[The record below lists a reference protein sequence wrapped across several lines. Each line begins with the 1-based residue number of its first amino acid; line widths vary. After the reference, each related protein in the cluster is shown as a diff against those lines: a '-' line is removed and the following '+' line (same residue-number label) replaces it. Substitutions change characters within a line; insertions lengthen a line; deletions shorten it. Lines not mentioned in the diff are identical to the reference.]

1 LQERRRLFASL
12 YRLPHRFIKMGR
24 ILGLDVGDRRIGLA
38 LSDHG
43 GILASPLTII
53 ERTREPDDIEA
64 ILKIAGDREVERII
78 VGLPR
83 LMNGDIGPQAQK
95 VQTFTEVI
103 RSQTQIPIEYRD
115 ERLTTVTAVRLKQ
128 ETSSKKKNRNLRY
141 DAMAAAVILQD
152 YLEEKAVNKQRETN
166 L

>member
-1 LQERRRLFASL
+1 
-12 YRLPHRFIKMGR
+12 MGR
-24 ILGLDVGDRRIGLA
+24 VLGLDVGDRRIGLA
-38 LSDHG
+38 LSDSG
-43 GILASPLTII
+43 SILASPLTII
-53 ERTREPDDIEA
+53 EHTTGLQDIEA
-64 ILKIAGDREVERII
+64 ILKIAKEREVERII

-95 VQTFTEVI
+95 VQTFIEEM
-103 RSQTQIPIEYRD
+103 RSHTQIPIEYRD
-115 ERLTTVTAVRLKQ
+115 ERLTTVTAQRLKQ

-152 YLEEKAVNKQRETN
+152 YLEEQAMSKKRYET

>member
-1 LQERRRLFASL
+1 
-12 YRLPHRFIKMGR
+12 MGR
-24 ILGLDVGDRRIGLA
+24 VLALDVGDRRIGLA
-38 LSDHG
+38 ISDSG

-53 ERTREPDDIEA
+53 EHTTYEGDFDA
-64 ILKIAGDREVERII
+64 ILEIAREREVVRII

-95 VQTFTEVI
+95 VKAFTEAM
-103 RSQTQIPIEYRD
+103 RTHTQIPIEYRD
-115 ERLTTVTAVRLKQ
+115 ERLTTVEAQRLHR
-128 ETSSKKKNRNLRY
+128 ESGSKKKNSNIRY

-152 YLEEKAVNKQRETN
+152 YLEEQAVNKRQVNN

>member
-1 LQERRRLFASL
+1 
-12 YRLPHRFIKMGR
+12 MGR
-24 ILGLDVGDRRIGLA
+24 ALGLDVGDVRIGLA
-38 LSDHG
+38 LSDSM

-53 ERTREPDDIEA
+53 EHRTEEQDIAEILLIAQQREA
-64 ILKIAGDREVERII
+64 ERII

-95 VQTFTEVI
+95 VQVFAEALRTHT
-103 RSQTQIPIEYRD
+103 RIPLEYRD
-115 ERLTTVTAVRLKQ
+115 ERLSTVTAERLHH
-128 ETSSKKKNRNLRY
+128 EGNGKKKKGPKIRV

-152 YLEEKAVNKQRETN
+152 YLEEQAALKRRVV

>member
-1 LQERRRLFASL
+1 
-12 YRLPHRFIKMGR
+12 MGR

-38 LSDHG
+38 LSDSG

-53 ERTREPDDIEA
+53 EHTTELQDIEA
-64 ILKIAGDREVERII
+64 ILKISQERGAERII

-95 VQTFTEVI
+95 VQAFAEAI
-103 RSQTQIPIEYRD
+103 HAHTQIPIEYRD
-115 ERLTTVTAVRLKQ
+115 ERLTTVTAQRLKQ
-128 ETSSKKKNRNLRY
+128 ETGSKKKNRNIRY

-152 YLEEKAVNKQRETN
+152 YLEEQAVNRQRANNNE
-166 L
+166 

>member
-1 LQERRRLFASL
+1 
-12 YRLPHRFIKMGR
+12 MGR
-24 ILGLDVGDRRIGLA
+24 VLGLDVGDRRIGLA
-38 LSDHG
+38 LSDSG

-53 ERTREPDDIEA
+53 EHTTELQDIEA
-64 ILKIAGDREVERII
+64 ILKIAQAREAERII

-95 VQTFTEVI
+95 VQAFAETM
-103 RSQTQIPIEYRD
+103 RAHTQIPIEYRD
-115 ERLTTVTAVRLKQ
+115 ERLTTVTAQRLKQ
-128 ETSSKKKNRNLRY
+128 ETGSRNKKRIIRY

-152 YLEEKAVNKQRETN
+152 YLEEQAVNRQRKNN